1 MLNFIFLI
9 GGTALII
16 FSADRLVNGASAIA
30 KKFGINDLVIG
41 LTIVAFGTSA
51 PELTVNIFS
60 ALKGSPDIAVGNVL
74 GSNISNIFLIVGV
87 AAVIYPIHIQRNTKW
102 KEIPFSL
109 LAIIILGILANDI
122 LIDKENSN
130 LISRSDGFILL
141 SFLIIFFIYTF
152 GIAKHGNLSAET
164 EEHIQDLP
172 FRKSLFFIIAG
183 LTGLYFSEGNI
194 LLTVP

>member
-60 ALKGSPDIAVGNVL
+60 AIKGSTDIAVGNVL
-74 GSNISNIFLIVGV
+74 GSNISNIFLIVGI
-87 AAVIYPIHIQRNTKW
+87 AAVIYPIHIQNNT
-102 KEIPFSL
+102 P
-109 LAIIILGILANDI
+109 
-122 LIDKENSN
+122 LI
-130 LISRSDGFILL
+130 
-141 SFLIIFFIYTF
+141 
-152 GIAKHGNLSAET
+152 
-164 EEHIQDLP
+164 
-172 FRKSLFFIIAG
+172 
-183 LTGLYFSEGNI
+183 
-194 LLTVP
+194 